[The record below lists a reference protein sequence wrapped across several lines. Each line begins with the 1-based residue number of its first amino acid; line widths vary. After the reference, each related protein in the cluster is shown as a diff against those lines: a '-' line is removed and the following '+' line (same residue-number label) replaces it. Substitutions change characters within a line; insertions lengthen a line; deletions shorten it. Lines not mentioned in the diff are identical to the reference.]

1 MTDPLPVEERHSELR
16 GWFDAVCDFYTMN
29 DDPMETAYSDSSFY
43 GDVSNIADIMRGYG
57 DVDGA
62 PGCEKMVLEFVC
74 DGDGEIYGV
83 EIQGQMTGHGDFY
96 LSRFKSHKAVTSDRE
111 ASGTEGAWAV
121 VTVLYDAYMEVKAA
135 IDSISAAA
143 RV

>member
-1 MTDPLPVEERHSELR
+1 MSEPLPVEERHSELR
-16 GWFDAVCDFYTMN
+16 GWFDAVCDYYTMN
-29 DDPMETAYSDSSFY
+29 DDPLVTSYSDSSFY
-43 GDVSNIADIMRGYG
+43 GDVANISQIMRGNGEVYA
-57 DVDGA
+57 A
-62 PGCEKMVLEFVC
+62 PGCEKMILEFVC

-96 LSRFKSHKAVTSDRE
+96 LSRFKSHRAVTSDRD

-121 VTVLYDAYMEVKAA
+121 VTALYDAYTEVKSA
-135 IDSISAAA
+135 IDSIYAAT